1 MPEALLDNLTN
12 SDTGQHI
19 GGFAI
24 APGVVSNNVDFIAEG
39 RVQVKI
45 TSRPSFEPWARLPS
59 IGGASGRGFM
69 WVPQIDDEVLV
80 AFADNDTSSAYILGG
95 LWSTVK
101 SPPLS
106 TPDETLAKR
115 VIKTGLTGELGHT
128 IEFDDAEQS
137 ITITTST
144 DQKISMDPQSIALT
158 NLAGSVSIKLD
169 NDTQTVSITAAS
181 KIEFKA
187 LDISMTAT
195 NIEMSGT
202 KISITAAGPCQV
214 QGLPIQLN

>member
-1 MPEALLDNLTN
+1 MPETMI
-12 SDTGQHI
+12 DTLSKTEQGQPSS
-19 GGFAI
+19 GFAI
-24 APGVVSNNVDFIAEG
+24 APGVVVNNIDSLGEG

-45 TSRPSFEPWARLPS
+45 TARPSFQPWARLPS

-95 LWSTVK
+95 LWSTMH
-101 SPPLS
+101 SPPI
-106 TPDETLAKR
+106 PDFAEMLTKR
-115 VIKTGLTGELGHT
+115 VIRTGLTEALGHQ

-144 DQKISMDPQSIALT
+144 DQKISMDPQSIELT
-158 NLAGSVSIKLD
+158 NLAGTVSITLD
-169 NDTQTVSITAAS
+169 NDEQKVSITAANE
-181 KIEFKA
+181 IELTA
-187 LDISMTAT
+187 VQISMSAT
-195 NIEMSGT
+195 KIDMSGT
-202 KISITAAGPCQV
+202 DITITAAGPCTV

>member
-1 MPEALLDNLTN
+1 MPEALLDNLSN
-12 SDTGQHI
+12 SETGQRT

-24 APGVVSNNVDFIAEG
+24 APGVVTNNIDLIGEG

-45 TSRPSFEPWARLPS
+45 PARPSFEPWARLPS
-59 IGGASGRGFM
+59 IGGSSGRGFM
-69 WVPQIDDEVLV
+69 WVPQIGDEVLV

-95 LWSTVK
+95 LWSSLN

-106 TPDETLAKR
+106 VATDTLSKR
-115 VIKTGLTGELGHT
+115 VIKTGLTEALGHK

-144 DQKISMDPQSIALT
+144 EQKITMDPQKIELT
-158 NLAGSVSIKLD
+158 NLAGTVSVTLDNDEQSVSI
-169 NDTQTVSITAAS
+169 NAVN
-181 KIEFKA
+181 KIDLSA
-187 LDISMTAT
+187 VQISMTAT
-195 NIEMSGT
+195 TIDMSGA
-202 KISITAAGPCQV
+202 KVSITSTGPCSI